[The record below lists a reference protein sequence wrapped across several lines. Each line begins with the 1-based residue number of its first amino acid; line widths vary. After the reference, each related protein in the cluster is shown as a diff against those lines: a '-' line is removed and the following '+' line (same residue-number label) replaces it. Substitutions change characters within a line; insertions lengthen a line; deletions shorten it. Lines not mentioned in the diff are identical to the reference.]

1 MMISMDDVGGL
12 SGFVDFLEKM
22 DGKVDNDD
30 DYAAEE
36 QKNLRTWARSMGWSK
51 HRTAPRSLL

>member
-22 DGKVDNDD
+22 EEKVNE
-30 DYAAEE
+30 YNGYVAEE
-36 QKNLRTWARSMGWSK
+36 KLFGDVSSNEHILLANLSSR
-51 HRTAPRSLL
+51 

>member
-22 DGKVDNDD
+22 DGKVDKDD

-51 HRTAPRSLL
+51 RKNCTI